1 MPQPSPRDRRRRRA
15 AYAVCAAVVGAL
27 AFVWAGAAGA
37 ADASR
42 QPRVVGEAAVGRQLH
57 VVNDGAAPVPISL
70 RRDSLLR
77 MRADRAT
84 RWANNHTRYGQRR
97 CLQFVRLALGVPRKY
112 ATARYAWLNAKHR
125 HRSPFAQ
132 IPVGVPVFT
141 QGRNSAG
148 HVVIS
153 LGGGWVRSTDWP
165 KDGKV
170 GRVRLET
177 LLATFQQRYLGW
189 TEDLNGVRVWLP
201 VSPELHA
208 PTLSSHALTA

>member
-1 MPQPSPRDRRRRRA
+1 MPALRRRHA
-15 AYAVCAAVVGAL
+15 AYVVVASVVAALALAWAGVASSADATSSPKAGGEVRSGRQVAVVL
-27 AFVWAGAAGA
+27 DAAGPVA
-37 ADASR
+37 ITLRADR
-42 QPRVVGEAAVGRQLH
+42 
-57 VVNDGAAPVPISL
+57 
-70 RRDSLLR
+70 LLR

-84 RWANNHTRYGQRR
+84 RWAESLTRYGQRR

-112 ATARYAWLNAKHR
+112 WSARAAWQNAKHR
-125 HRSPFAQ
+125 HRGSFDS

-141 QGRNSAG
+141 LGRNPAG

-170 GRVRLET
+170 GRVRLEQ
-177 LLATFQQRYLGW
+177 LLVTFQQRYLGW

-201 VSPELHA
+201 TPPELRA
-208 PTLSSHALTA
+208 PTLPAQSLSA